1 MLALRLPRLP
11 RLRLGLD
18 LIDAHLPG
26 VAQGDQSAGD
36 GQTGGLPFGSVRLAA
51 GRQPDQQTQHGG
63 LVAEAR
69 LEGDRTGGVALLP
82 LHVPDY
88 RDSVLEVQLLLHF
101 QLDED
106 LGERPGRHLFH
117 FDEQTLPS
125 AVHVVALLD
134 LPQDGG
140 EQQQQQETPADRGLS
155 WTGLAAKTRHSRRK
169 SDEKLLQIQLGILRE
184 RDLYPQG
191 RLEVVHVHV
200 ERGQSYVVFD
210 AEVVFRLC
218 EFGPESCAV
227 VIYVDRLLLFG
238 VAPADCYVHL
248 GKNRTC
254 YREVGV
260 DVGFDRGVAE
270 VYLGVVAV
278 FFLRQVEGELVV
290 YG

>member
-51 GRQPDQQTQHGG
+51 GRQPDQQTQHGC

-140 EQQQQQETPADRGLS
+140 EQQQQQET
-155 WTGLAAKTRHSRRK
+155 RRK

-260 DVGFDRGVAE
+260 DVGFNRGVAE